1 MAKGKITKAGAIA
14 LNARKASE
22 AQLWESYTVLRDALN
37 KQIKR
42 LGSGTET
49 QQSFAAPF
57 LSGGRLNVQTTGSL
71 RSEVKNLPPDAGM
84 RNLRY
89 SVENL
94 QALLQSPRLSL
105 QGWREIEKRTLETLQ
120 EHGYENLN
128 KGNLKQFGDYMEAMR
143 DLYGSTKFF
152 PSAEVA
158 EAYTDLAGST
168 KGKISSQELGDLMMR
183 VRMGGSHGVDLFAW

>member
-1 MAKGKITKAGAIA
+1 MARMTKSAAMA
-14 LNARKASE
+14 LNVRKASE
-22 AQLWESYTVLRDALN
+22 AELWQSYTALRDVMN

-42 LGSGTET
+42 LAAGTEI
-49 QQSFAAPF
+49 QKSFAAPF
-57 LSGGRLNVQTTGSL
+57 LSGGKLNLQTTASF
-71 RSEVKNLPPDAGM
+71 RREVKNLPPDAGM
-84 RNLRY
+84 RSLRY

-94 QALLQSPRLSL
+94 HALLQSPRLSL

-158 EAYTDLAGST
+158 EAYSSLAGST
-168 KGKISSQELGDLMMR
+168 RGKISSQELGDLMMK
-183 VRMGGSHGVDLFAW
+183 VRKGGSNGVDLFAW